1 MGFSHDFR
9 HPSFFLGNI
18 GDENVFYNILEG
30 KKPFSAI
37 KTRFSKRKKKED
49 FSKGVNPWF
58 WCKNWTYFDL
68 FFLSNIGKKN
78 VCYDILERKNP
89 FLGNKKKFKKSKKL
103 KFFESG

>member
-1 MGFSHDFR
+1 M
-9 HPSFFLGNI
+9 
-18 GDENVFYNILEG
+18 FYNILEG

-68 FFLSNIGKKN
+68 FFLSKIGKKN